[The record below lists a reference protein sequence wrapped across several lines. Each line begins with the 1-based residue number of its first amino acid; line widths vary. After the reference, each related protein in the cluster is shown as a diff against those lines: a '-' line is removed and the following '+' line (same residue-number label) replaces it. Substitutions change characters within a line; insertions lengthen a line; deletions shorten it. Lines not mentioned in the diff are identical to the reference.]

1 MEEVK
6 DSDMKLSQKNII
18 NKKTKNEESRN
29 SENVIINEIY
39 HPGWHNT
46 NNINNAKIIKLS
58 SEDIKKDLLRE
69 DFVKYLKFT
78 LEKFKN
84 SSTYLSIDNLIA
96 TGALTVLANSTT
108 GYDLTEDLEEKDKNT
123 FGISIITFGIFVN
136 SEIIEFISCI
146 KEKNK
151 FYTEFEKYIQ
161 ELDGVNISEQNINK
175 YIKKFIK
182 NKLQYLQI
190 LIPTIVAIGLGI
202 LHENYVKN
210 DAKFYLN
217 ILLCSIAVISLTI
230 TSRFTMSLN
239 KFWTEKTKIK
249 INKLKDYIN
258 ENRENEIKE
267 EFKIKEEENK
277 NLKQESIYKD
287 NRIFGMKAKK
297 NDIEKNNLESRKE
310 EIEKNNKQ
318 LNSHKEI
325 TNLIF
330 IEKKSKLENN
340 LKKVNFFQPEN
351 IEKVRKKIEKE
362 GIKESKGKEKVND
375 ENNLKF

>member
-29 SENVIINEIY
+29 SENVIINKIY

-123 FGISIITFGIFVN
+123 FGISIITFAIFVN

-351 IEKVRKKIEKE
+351 IEKVRKKIEKK

>member
-123 FGISIITFGIFVN
+123 FGISIITFAIFVN